1 MQALVAFCCASY
13 RICVKIEGWAP
24 DANLSFFPP
33 KPGLRRLF
41 ANAAWPYEQIM
52 ENMTKRRPHLYLVD
66 GSAYIFRAY
75 HRLPPLTNPA
85 GTPVGAVFGYTTM
98 LWKLAEDLHKA
109 DGPTH
114 LGVILDKAGKSFR
127 NDIFPAY
134 KANRPPAPEDLVPQF
149 PLIRDATRAFS
160 LPCIEEEG
168 LEADD
173 LIASYARAAQAQGW
187 DVTIVSSDKDLM
199 QLVGDGPDGSR
210 IDMLD
215 TMKSLRIF
223 IPEVAEKFGVTPDLV
238 GDVLALMGDA
248 VDNVPGIRGIG
259 PKTATKLI
267 QEHGNL
273 DNALAA
279 AEAMKP
285 GKLRDN
291 LIEHADMARLSRV
304 LVALKEDCA
313 LPLPLEAFELG
324 AIPPEPLAAFLGE
337 HGFTSL
343 LKRLDAGRG
352 SPERA
357 TQLHPVKTVTAGAA
371 PAAGAAR
378 QDVGAMSA
386 IDLAAYECV
395 QSLEALDRWIADGF
409 AARLVA
415 FDTETSALDAIGADL
430 VGISLS
436 VGPNRA
442 CYIPLGHRGS
452 DMFAEKPE
460 QIDREEA
467 LRRLKPL
474 LESDAVL
481 KVGQNIKYDLNVMA
495 RFGIMVS
502 PIDDTMVISF
512 DMDAGRSEEGIGG
525 GHGMDEL
532 ARRHLDH
539 TCIAFKD
546 VCGTGKKQISFAEV
560 TLERATQYAA
570 EDAEVTWRLH
580 RLLKP
585 RLSAEGASRIYERV
599 DRPLVPVVAQMERH
613 GIKVDRERLAGLS
626 QQFAEAIAALE
637 GEIHALAGNP
647 FTIGSPKQLGEILFD
662 QMGLKGGKKGKS
674 GQYSTD
680 QSVLE
685 KLEAEGVPIARK
697 VLEWRQLAKLRS
709 TYTEALQAAISPV
722 TGRVHTSY
730 SLVGAQTGRLSST
743 EPNLQNIPIRTEIGR
758 QIRDCFVAEP
768 GNVLLAADY
777 SQIELRL
784 AAHMADVP
792 ALKDAFASGADIH
805 AATAQEL
812 FGEVNRETR
821 GRAKTINFAI
831 LYGISRWGLA
841 PRLGVTPEE
850 AQAMIDT
857 YFARFPGIQRYIHE
871 TLSTVREKGYSETL
885 FGRKCWFPRINS
897 KNQAE
902 RQGSERAAINAPIQ
916 GTCADII
923 KRAMARM
930 QPALAAAGLSNVR
943 MLLQVHDE
951 LVFELPEGDVEAA
964 KTVIRAVMEE
974 AAGPSVAISVPLG
987 VEIGVGTSWGAAH

>member
-1 MQALVAFCCASY
+1 M
-13 RICVKIEGWAP
+13 
-24 DANLSFFPP
+24 NLSETASAPLLA
-33 KPGLRRLF
+33 GQTLG
-41 ANAAWPYEQIM
+41 E
-52 ENMTKRRPHLYLVD
+52 RRPHLYLVD

-85 GTPVGAVFGYTTM
+85 GVPVGAVYGYTTM

-114 LGVILDKAGKSFR
+114 LAVILDKAGRSFR
-127 NDIFPAY
+127 NDLYPAY

-160 LPCIEEEG
+160 LPCIEEAG

-173 LIASYARAAQAQGW
+173 LIASYARAASAQGW

-199 QLVGDGPDGSR
+199 QLVGPHENGSR
-210 IDMLD
+210 VDMLD
-215 TMKSLRIF
+215 TMKNLRIF
-223 IPEVAEKFGVTPDLV
+223 IPEVEEKFGVTPDLV
-238 GDVLALMGDA
+238 GDVLALMGDS

-267 QEHGNL
+267 VEHGGL
-273 DNALAA
+273 ESALAA
-279 AEAMKP
+279 APGMKP
-285 GKLRDN
+285 GKLRDS
-291 LIEHADMARLSRV
+291 LIEQAEMARLSRV

-324 AIPPEPLAAFLGE
+324 PVPPDPLAAFLRE

-343 LKRLDAGRG
+343 LKRLDGGHG

-357 TQLHPVKTVTAGAA
+357 TQLNPAKPVTTSVAASNAAQAPGALPPIDVEGYDCVTT
-371 PAAGAAR
+371 
-378 QDVGAMSA
+378 
-386 IDLAAYECV
+386 
-395 QSLEALDRWIADGF
+395 LEALDGWIARCF
-409 AARLVA
+409 AARVVA

-430 VGISLS
+430 VGVSLS
-436 VGPNRA
+436 IGAGEA
-442 CYIPLGHRGS
+442 CYIPLGHGGT
-452 DMFAEKPE
+452 DMFAEKPQ
-460 QIDREEA
+460 QIDRAAA
-467 LRRLKPL
+467 LARLKPL

-481 KVGQNIKYDLNVMA
+481 KVGQNAKYDLNVLA
-495 RFGIMVS
+495 RFGITVA

-512 DMDAGRSEEGIGG
+512 DLDAGRSEDGIGG

-532 ARRHLDH
+532 AQRHLGH
-539 TCIAFKD
+539 NCIAFKD
-546 VCGTGKKQISFAEV
+546 VCGTGKKAISFAEV
-560 TLERATQYAA
+560 PLPRATQYAA

-585 RLSAEGASRIYERV
+585 RLSLEAGTRIYERV
-599 DRPLVPVVAQMERH
+599 DRPLIPVVAGMERH
-613 GIKVDRERLAGLS
+613 GIKVDREKLAGLS
-626 QQFAEAIAALE
+626 AQFAQAIAALE
-637 GEIHALAGNP
+637 SEIHEMSGQS
-647 FTIGSPKQLGEILFD
+647 FTIGSPKQLGDILFD
-662 QMGLKGGKKGKS
+662 KLGLKGGKKGKS

-685 KLEAEGVPIARK
+685 KLEGEGVPIARK
-697 VLEWRQLAKLRS
+697 VLEWRQLSKLRS

-743 EPNLQNIPIRTEIGR
+743 EPNLQNIPIRTDIGR
-758 QIRDCFVAEP
+758 QIRDCFVAEE
-768 GNVLLAADY
+768 GHVILSADY

-792 ALKDAFASGADIH
+792 ELKAAFASGADIH

-812 FGEVNRETR
+812 FGHVDRDTR
-821 GRAKTINFAI
+821 GQAKTINFAI

-841 PRLGVTPEE
+841 GRLGVTPEE

-857 YFARFPGIQRYIHE
+857 YFQRFPGIQRYIHD
-871 TLSTVREKGYSETL
+871 TLSSVREKGYSQTL
-885 FGRKCWFPRINS
+885 FDRKCWFPRIGS

-923 KRAMARM
+923 KRAMVRM
-930 QPALAAAGLSNVR
+930 GPALAEAGLGHVR

-951 LVFELPEGDVEAA
+951 LVFELPAGDVERAS
-964 KTVIRAVMEE
+964 TVIRSVMEN
-974 AAGPSVAISVPLG
+974 AALPSVTITVPLG
-987 VEIGVGTSWGAAH
+987 VEIGTGDSWGSAH